1 MWRQD
6 RVCDVLKVISRKD
19 IIDTF
24 QNLKY
29 EDDVLMGIFGII
41 SLGIWFAMSPF
52 ILAIIHLGIL
62 EYEIERWCTNCKT
75 KRERIRR
82 DRTLELMCIDPES
95 RKKKEKQQ
103 SRNRLLRRWF
113 GIHPQP
119 DRAIRSPSRGPCL
132 FFTRLPPEI
141 RRQILVHAFGS
152 RTVHLDL
159 SFRHPFRVISH
170 DKCRLLGQSPEAHL
184 HAGIH
189 SRFGL
194 FTPNIVLYDESEK
207 KKWRWFSCVCH
218 RARPDDPMLSYGR
231 RGCVNREGSTDVH
244 EDKCLSAEGSC
255 TYWPGEIP
263 EKCFVGAAGWLL
275 TCKQAYDEGIEV
287 LYQTNT
293 IQISS
298 QVLLQGAHDIISP
311 FKLSMI
317 RSLELSLDGYNVR
330 LAQVLLGVSPNR
342 PISSLGAS
350 ASREASKPLFPSLA
364 FLRLLLKSDQR
375 FLDDDLNNSLKQLGY
390 GRKNTEERLLT
401 FTLPSIDH
409 LLNRIVSPKTDVT
422 VTFREWIF
430 YSLMDLKSAEM
441 QGLDVTRLQRAD
453 IGGLKFWRKIP
464 YSGFEQQ
471 TSDDNTL
478 LKNKPREGYW
488 VHISQIPKTLG
499 GIDEHDEERR
509 KLYGLD

>member
-1 MWRQD
+1 MLLIR
-6 RVCDVLKVISRKD
+6 
-19 IIDTF
+19 T
-24 QNLKY
+24 
-29 EDDVLMGIFGII
+29 
-41 SLGIWFAMSPF
+41 P
-52 ILAIIHLGIL
+52 LA
-62 EYEIERWCTNCKT
+62 
-75 KRERIRR
+75 
-82 DRTLELMCIDPES
+82 
-95 RKKKEKQQ
+95 
-103 SRNRLLRRWF
+103 
-113 GIHPQP
+113 
-119 DRAIRSPSRGPCL
+119 
-132 FFTRLPPEI
+132 
-141 RRQILVHAFGS
+141 
-152 RTVHLDL
+152 
-159 SFRHPFRVISH
+159 
-170 DKCRLLGQSPEAHL
+170 LGQPVDSNT
-184 HAGIH
+184 
-189 SRFGL
+189 S
-194 FTPNIVLYDESEK
+194 S
-207 KKWRWFSCVCH
+207 
-218 RARPDDPMLSYGR
+218 
-231 RGCVNREGSTDVH
+231 
-244 EDKCLSAEGSC
+244 
-255 TYWPGEIP
+255 
-263 EKCFVGAAGWLL
+263 
-275 TCKQAYDEGIEV
+275 YDEGIEV

-499 GIDEHDEERR
+499 GIGEYFTL
-509 KLYGLD
+509 KLSVAAWGS